1 MRVKFFA
8 TFRDITQCKE
18 ESVQATGDVW
28 ELLQSLCDRY
38 LGFRAKL
45 IDPGGT
51 EVHAEAIVLVN
62 GRDISHLDGKGTLL
76 REEDVVSLFPVVAGG

>member
-8 TFRDITQCKE
+8 TFRDITHCKE
-18 ESVQATGDVW
+18 ENVPAPNDVW
-28 ELLQSLCDRY
+28 ELLLDLSDSYQ
-38 LGFRAKL
+38 GFRAKL

-62 GRDISHLDGKGTLL
+62 GRDISHLSGKGTQLC
-76 REEDVVSLFPVVAGG
+76 EADVVSLFPVVAGG